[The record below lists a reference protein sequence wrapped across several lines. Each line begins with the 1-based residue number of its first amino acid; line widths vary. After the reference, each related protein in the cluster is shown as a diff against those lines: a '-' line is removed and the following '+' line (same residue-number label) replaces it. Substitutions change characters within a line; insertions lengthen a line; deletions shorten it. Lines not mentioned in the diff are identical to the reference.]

1 MAQGSAERHRF
12 LNVRAVYRLTAILL
26 CCYVMADGDDDAL
39 RGTGRAHPPADPGAA
54 PRALAPGRRARRP
67 ARHQP
72 ARRLQAPARPA
83 RRRLRLRARRRSAPH
98 LRAAPRAAR
107 RARRLAR
114 AVPAAVG
121 RPPRRTRAPSRRKR
135 RKDAGMSPETRTTH
149 PADGTL
155 ETRDGRHVMR
165 YERRLAHPVERV
177 WAALTEPSELS
188 GWLAAA
194 GPDP

>member
-1 MAQGSAERHRF
+1 M
-12 LNVRAVYRLTAILL
+12 
-26 CCYVMADGDDDAL
+26 VMYPSDGGYDL
-39 RGTGRAHPPADPGAA
+39 RGARRADPPAHRGAA
-54 PRALAPGRRARRP
+54 ARALAPGRRARRP

-107 RARRLAR
+107 RARRLAP
-114 AVPAAVG
+114 AVPPALG
-121 RPPRRTRAPSRRKR
+121 GPPRRTRAPSRRKR
-135 RKDAGMSPETRTTH
+135 NEGGAMTPDTRTTH

-165 YERRLAHPVERV
+165 YERRLGHPVQRV
-177 WAALTEPSELS
+177 WAALTESNELRA
-188 GWLAAA
+188 WLADADIELVR
-194 GPDP
+194 GG